1 MSTVMV
7 IRGGV
12 ASMVYDDRWR
22 PLMEALGALEVKRAT
37 KIEFDALTGEWVAT
51 YIATGQEIG
60 RDRNRG
66 DLIATE
72 VAWLEANV
80 IGGKSVTHNNS

>member
-7 IRGGV
+7 IRGGK

-22 PLMEALGALEVKRAT
+22 PLMEALGTIEVTRAT
-37 KIEFDALTGEWVAT
+37 KIEFDAPTGQWVAT
-51 YIATGQEIG
+51 YIPTGQEIG

-66 DLIATE
+66 NLIAAE
-72 VAWLEANV
+72 VAWLETNV
-80 IGGKSVTHNNS
+80 IRR